1 MMRRLPEKFTYA
13 NVVAT
18 IALFVALGGTSYAA
32 LKLPRNSV
40 GAAQIRTGAVRS
52 AELKDRTVALRDLSL
67 GARFTLRGQQ
77 GPAGAA
83 GPQGPAGPPAARFFA
98 AMSSAGALV
107 RGNATGGGSDGGVGN
122 YTVAF
127 SQSISACVYSATLG
141 TTDATSTVP
150 GRVIVR
156 DNGGRV
162 GVQTFD
168 PAGAPAD
175 LPFHL
180 VVTC

>member
-1 MMRRLPEKFTYA
+1 MRRLSEKLSYA
-13 NVVAT
+13 NVIAT

-40 GAAQIRTGAVRS
+40 GATQIAAGAVRS
-52 AELKDRTVALRDLSL
+52 AEIKDRSVGLRDISK
-67 GARFTLRGQQ
+67 GARTSLRGQR
-77 GPAGAA
+77 GLAGSP
-83 GPQGPAGPPAARFFA
+83 GPQGSAGPPAARFFA
-98 AMSSAGALV
+98 AVSSAGALL
-107 RGNATGGGSDGGVGN
+107 RGNATSGGSAGGIGSYV
-122 YTVAF
+122 VAF
-127 SQSISACVYSATLG
+127 SQSTSACVYSATLG

-156 DNGGRV
+156 DDGGRV

-168 PAGAPAD
+168 AAGNPAD

-180 VVTC
+180 VVAC